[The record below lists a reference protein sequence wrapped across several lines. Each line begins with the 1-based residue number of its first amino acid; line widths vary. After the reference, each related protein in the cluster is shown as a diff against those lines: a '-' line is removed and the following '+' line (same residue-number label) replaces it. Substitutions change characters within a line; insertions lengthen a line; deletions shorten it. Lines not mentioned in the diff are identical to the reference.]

1 MSSAC
6 LAPGR
11 CGPGCGRKGRCLGK
25 RKAIRLHVDPAPP
38 ALTAASRRGRVGG
51 GGVPGTPRAVLGPH
65 PTSQSRCRAGA
76 CLSCG
81 LGLGAL
87 LRRTQIARPQR
98 GSSAR
103 RRAKGV
109 VLQPTRS
116 PAYPDPKPIE
126 RAPLCGA
133 NRTLTLGTWRGRLP
147 ESSGWPPPTRPR
159 AQRCA
164 ASSDNCCGKGG
175 CPVCRSEGAAACC
188 DLQR

>member
-1 MSSAC
+1 MSREAEGDPSA
-6 LAPGR
+6 R
-11 CGPGCGRKGRCLGK
+11 GPRTPSPN
-25 RKAIRLHVDPAPP
+25 HS
-38 ALTAASRRGRVGG
+38 LTTRPGG
-51 GGVPGTPRAVLGPH
+51 GGEAGSQVPRGPSSGRTRPH
-65 PTSQSRCRAGA
+65 RAGA
-76 CLSCG
+76 RQVPVSCG

-103 RRAKGV
+103 RGAKGV
-109 VLQPTRS
+109 LLQPTRS
-116 PAYPDPKPIE
+116 PASPDPKPTE
-126 RAPLCGA
+126 RAPFCGA

-147 ESSGWPPPTRPR
+147 ESSGWPPPTRPH

-164 ASSDNCCGKGG
+164 TSSDNCCGKGG